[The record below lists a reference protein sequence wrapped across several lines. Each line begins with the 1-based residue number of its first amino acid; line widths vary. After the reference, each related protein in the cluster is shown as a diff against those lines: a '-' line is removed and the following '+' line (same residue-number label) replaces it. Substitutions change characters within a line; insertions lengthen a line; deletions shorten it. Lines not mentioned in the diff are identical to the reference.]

1 MANHNHNHNTEL
13 KKLWRKTG
21 ILILVLFIIGVLLAI
36 LVDVA
41 KGPLHL
47 SKSVA
52 DPIKA
57 LIVLLIGGAISFLLE
72 RYLFQLTSRT
82 IGPKSTTS
90 LRFVIRLFLFFAV
103 ILAVLAAFGVGLSS
117 VVFGGAFVTAV
128 IGLAGQTLFSNLIAG
143 IALLIFHPF
152 EVGDRVN
159 FVAWQYPILM
169 PSFPHE
175 STKPTYSGNVIDISL
190 MYTTVLTDTGPL
202 MAVPNG
208 TMIQALVENV
218 SQGKRRTVRM
228 RFDVDIAVDPHKF
241 MPEVQNVLR
250 SLGFSSSPRIID
262 VTPISYS
269 LLIVAETSSP
279 NDDDVRDQIM
289 SRIVP
294 LVQSSPRMTPG
305 QALGSADLKSDD
317 KS

>member
-1 MANHNHNHNTEL
+1 MANHNHNGEL
-13 KKLWRKTG
+13 KRLWRKTG
-21 ILILVLFIIGVLLAI
+21 ILILILFIIGVLLAI
-36 LVDVA
+36 MVNIA

-82 IGPKSTTS
+82 IGAKSTTS
-90 LRFVIRLFLFFAV
+90 LRFIIRLFLFFAIV
-103 ILAVLAAFGVGLSS
+103 LAVLAAFGVGLSS

-152 EVGDRVN
+152 EVGDRIN

-175 STKPTYSGNVIDISL
+175 STKPTYSGNVVDISL
-190 MYTTVLTDTGPL
+190 MYTTVLTDSGPV

-208 TMIQALVENV
+208 TIIQALVENV
-218 SQGKRRTVRM
+218 SGKKRTVRM
-228 RFDVDIAVDPHKF
+228 RFDVDISVDPHEF
-241 MPEVQNVLR
+241 MPQVQKILEN
-250 SLGFSSSPRIID
+250 LGYPTSPRIID
-262 VTPISYS
+262 MTPTSYS
-269 LLIVAETSSP
+269 LLILVETSSP

-289 SRIVP
+289 SSLVP
-294 LVQSSPRMTPG
+294 LVQSSPRVAPR
-305 QALGSADLKSDD
+305 QAVIAEHDNKSDS